1 MRYSGKRAGHIAAGA
16 QDRKVPTRRCKLR
29 SLAVPHLL
37 VAMAAFKAVNA
48 GASAQHPVLVSDF
61 LVRCQETFKRCED
74 RVVDVAI
81 SLIMTNNPEFCDPKK
96 DDPEELTR
104 RVTDWMSSRP
114 EQPGETATQGI
125 ADALLHVRPCTGK
138 LSLQQR

>member
-1 MRYSGKRAGHIAAGA
+1 MGASRSVDAGA
-16 QDRKVPTRRCKLR
+16 ATHHPA
-29 SLAVPHLL
+29 LA
-37 VAMAAFKAVNA
+37 
-48 GASAQHPVLVSDF
+48 GEF
-61 LVRCQETFKRCED
+61 LVRCQKDFKRCED

-81 SLIMTNNPEFCDPKK
+81 SLIMTDNPEFCDPKK

-138 LSLQQR
+138 LSVQRR